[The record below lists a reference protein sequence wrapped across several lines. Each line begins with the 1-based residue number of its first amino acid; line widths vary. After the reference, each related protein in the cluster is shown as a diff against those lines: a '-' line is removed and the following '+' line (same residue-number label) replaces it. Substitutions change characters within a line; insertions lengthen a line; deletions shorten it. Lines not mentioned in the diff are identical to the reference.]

1 MSRLSRLLRK
11 ALHPVLFLGTGAAWA
26 QSSPPPQ
33 SPPRQQASQRNEAP
47 QRERQ
52 RDQDRRAQERREEA
66 RRDADLR
73 ERGQGDRGGLPD
85 SVRRVERQ
93 TGGEVLRAEPMQRD
107 GREVYRLKVLTAD
120 GRVRVVQDDPDR
132 PRDERAG
139 AERPTGRQDRQQD
152 ETSKDSDEDPPQ

>member
-1 MSRLSRLLRK
+1 MSRLSRLLRR

-26 QSSPPPQ
+26 QASPPPQ

-47 QRERQ
+47 QRELARQ
-52 RDQDRRAQERREEA
+52 RDQDRRDQDRREREQA
-66 RRDADLR
+66 QRDQDS
-73 ERGQGDRGGLPD
+73 QRGGLPA

-132 PRDERAG
+132 PRSEVASE
-139 AERPTGRQDRQQD
+139 ERPAGRKGRQQEQ
-152 ETSKDSDEDPPQ
+152 TSRDSDEDPPQ